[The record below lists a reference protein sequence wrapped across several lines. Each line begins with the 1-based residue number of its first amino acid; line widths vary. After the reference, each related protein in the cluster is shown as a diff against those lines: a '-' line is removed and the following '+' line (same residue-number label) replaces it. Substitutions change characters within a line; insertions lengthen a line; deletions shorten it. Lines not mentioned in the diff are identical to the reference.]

1 MFKHCFINFLFLQ
14 IEFEKKSPITTFV
27 SAAIIG
33 TLNAV
38 RYNDAVQ
45 IVRPGCPVLFV
56 SVTDTAV
63 SVSGSDQL
71 QSADEAFS
79 T

>member
-14 IEFEKKSPITTFV
+14 IELEKKSPITTIV

>member
-14 IEFEKKSPITTFV
+14 IEFEKKSPITTIV

-45 IVRPGCPVLFV
+45 IVRPGCPVLVV

-63 SVSGSDQL
+63 SVSGSGRL